1 VIESSRPSFKSTGTP
16 AHVNPATSY
25 TQASQLTRLTELLGS
40 QEQAQRFIFT
50 NSYMARGHMSPDADG
65 IYRSWQ
71 FTTYFYTNVVP
82 QWQVINAGNW
92 LRIENAAR
100 SIATTMGEDLV
111 IFNGAHGILT
121 LPHVNGQQIPITL
134 EAGGN
139 IEVPF
144 WYYKV
149 IKSPATNS
157 AIAMVTLN
165 NPFVTTIAAN
175 DIPCTDICSQTGWFH
190 ANYNNFALGRTICC
204 TVADLRARVPS
215 VPAEALA
222 GNVLTWR

>member
-1 VIESSRPSFKSTGTP
+1 VIESSRPSFKSAGTP
-16 AHVNPATSY
+16 AHVNPAVSY

-65 IYRSWQ
+65 IFRSWQ

-100 SIATTMGEDLV
+100 SIATTMQEDLV

-149 IKSPATNS
+149 IRSAATNS
-157 AIAMVTLN
+157 AIALVTLN

-175 DIPCTDICSQTGWFH
+175 DIPCTDICAQTGWH
-190 ANYNNFALGRTICC
+190 HVNYNNFALGRTICC
-204 TVADLRARVPS
+204 TVADLRQRVPS
-215 VPAEALA
+215 VPSEALA
-222 GNVLTWR
+222 NNVLNWR